1 MALASIHRRDEGL
14 IGWLNPD
21 HGIAAEDES
30 LLEKTG
36 EKQAGPVYGGRK
48 PHLLS
53 CSREI
58 TGDDSSRCLNRGKHQ
73 MNDG

>member
-14 IGWLNPD
+14 IDWLNPD
-21 HGIAAEDES
+21 HGIAAEGES

-36 EKQAGPVYGGRK
+36 EKQAGRVYGGRK

-53 CSREI
+53 CSA
-58 TGDDSSRCLNRGKHQ
+58 K
-73 MNDG
+73 